1 MTRKECLD
9 AAAEAVLT
17 SRAHEYGDGPEDSF
31 SQIAKLWSA
40 HFGIQFTTVDVAMAL
55 VMLKMARIRKNPHH
69 NDSYVGGSGY
79 FSCGAECAEKM
90 DDGEYLDYLDG
101 RARAADKPDVWGTFT
116 EELKTKVAVA
126 EKKHPVFADGIPQGV
141 GYISEEVGELNQA
154 VNKNQGLKRI
164 LDENWDVIVTAFRF
178 WRGDWKRPEST
189 PGSKK

>member
-9 AAAEAVLT
+9 HAAKAVLT
-17 SRAHEYGDGPEDSF
+17 DRNAAYGEPEDSF
-31 SQIAKLWSA
+31 GVIAGMWSVYL
-40 HFGIQFTTVDVAMAL
+40 GRPVSSYDVACMMAL
-55 VMLKMARIRKNPHH
+55 LKIVRAKQNPHH
-69 NDSYVGGSGY
+69 DDSWTDLAGY
-79 FSCGAECAEKM
+79 AACGAECAEKI

-101 RARAADKPDVWGTFT
+101 RARSADKPDVWGTFT

-164 LDENWDVIVTAFRF
+164 MDENWDVIVTAFRF

-189 PGSKK
+189 LGSKK

>member
-9 AAAEAVLT
+9 HAAKAVLT
-17 SRAHEYGDGPEDSF
+17 DRAREYGTPEDCLTL
-31 SQIAKLWSA
+31 IAALWSRYTGCDISTA
-40 HFGIQFTTVDVAMAL
+40 DVAAM
-55 VMLKMARIRKNPHH
+55 MLLLKLARVEWNSRHA
-69 NDSYVGGSGY
+69 DSWVDIAGY
-79 FSCGAECAEKM
+79 AACGAECAEKM

-101 RARAADKPDVWGTFT
+101 RARAADKTDVWGTFA

-189 PGSKK
+189 PGS